1 MSRLDRN
8 LPQLGSQFF
17 LTDGGIE
24 TFLIF
29 HWGAELPYFA
39 TYALLEDDASDGVRV
54 MGSSLLLTHVWKSW
68 RITENRPSDLT
79 SLFQLILSSPDH
91 TPDR

>member
-39 TYALLEDDASDGVRV
+39 TYALPKTMRV